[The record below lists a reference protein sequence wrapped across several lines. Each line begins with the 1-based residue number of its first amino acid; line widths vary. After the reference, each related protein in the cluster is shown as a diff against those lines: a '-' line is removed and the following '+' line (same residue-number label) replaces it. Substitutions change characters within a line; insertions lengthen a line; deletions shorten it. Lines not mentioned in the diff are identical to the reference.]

1 MAKSVL
7 ELAVNTGK
15 WDAGIKKAQT
25 SLNNFIDANG
35 GLQKTLQKDSSS
47 VQQFV
52 TMMGKIDS
60 TAKTGKG
67 QINDY
72 RAAFEQLSRVYGQL
86 TEQEKQSPLG
96 QSMAQSLDQIKQ
108 KAAAARQELEEI
120 NRSFSGLKAPDGG
133 GAGGGFGDLTT
144 ALFGAD
150 LAAGLAKDAL
160 SAVGEVIAD
169 TTRRAVELS
178 TQAEGVRIAFDRLN
192 RPDLLEQLRAATHGT
207 VNDIE
212 LMKAAVKFDD
222 FNLSIDELGTMLA
235 FAQQKAKD
243 TGQSVDYLVDS
254 IVTGLGRQ
262 STQILDNLGL
272 SQAEVKQRTQETGDM
287 TVAVGQIIRE
297 QMQAAGDYVETAADR
312 AAAANAELDNL
323 LIELGDRMR
332 ETFGIGSMEEFSVF
346 MQTRV
351 AEAILYT
358 VEWFNDAKT
367 AIDKVWNSYMEL
379 TAPLNAVYNKV
390 EDIANSNAVTRWM
403 FKIQSLI
410 HPLTQAYTLIKMIGN
425 ELGLGGGGGGLR
437 NAFTRVGQVMD
448 DVAEQNRK
456 NRNGSYTVVK
466 KGGKVISAT
475 HTGADGSV
483 IDYTSQA
490 QGRAA
495 AGGGKKG
502 GGRGG
507 RGGGGRS
514 GGGRGGDSTTQKQA
528 PVEGSIDW
536 QAAKVKELQEAW
548 RAAAD
553 DDARAKIKK
562 QLDEANAVLE
572 KMEGKV
578 KEEKAPE
585 MAEGI
590 SGVNAEAF
598 DAMIK
603 TYQDMLKSADFGTAL
618 YENLS
623 NNLADTNTLKS
634 VLQYMFQ
641 NGITGV
647 EFNAEELWNSILG
660 GENIPDSVWEELQ
673 EEINAKLAEMNLEP
687 IKINVKTG
695 GIEKTKKE
703 TEGINKSLGTAAQAA
718 QAIGSALNQ
727 VENPAAKVLGIIAQA
742 IATIAQGMASALAS
756 KETTGTGI
764 WGWVAAAAAGVA
776 TMVSTISAIH
786 SATGYAEGG
795 IIKGNHNSGDLLM
808 GSVNGTP
815 VGLNSGELI
824 LNRAQQYNIANALD
838 GGMQNL
844 HLTATLRGED
854 LRLSMNANGRRTGR
868 GEYVTTKFK

>member
-120 NRSFSGLKAPDGG
+120 NKSFNGIKAPDGG

-178 TQAEGVRIAFDRLN
+178 TQAEGVRMAFDRLN

-235 FAQQKAKD
+235 FAQQKSKD

-425 ELGLGGGGGGLR
+425 ELGLGGGGGG
-437 NAFTRVGQVMD
+437 VGSTMSRLSGYIGE
-448 DVAEQNRK
+448 AK
-456 NRNGSYTVVK
+456 NQGNGDKYTVVSR
-466 KGGKVISAT
+466 GGKVMSAI

-514 GGGRGGDSTTQKQA
+514 GGSATQKQA

-590 SGVNAEAF
+590 SGVNAAAF

-618 YENLS
+618 YESLS

-673 EEINAKLAEMNLEP
+673 EEINAKLAEMDLEP

-742 IATIAQGMASALAS
+742 IATVAQGMASALAS
-756 KETTGTGI
+756 NSTTSTGI

-854 LRLSMNANGRRTGR
+854 LKLAMNANGRRTGR

>member
-120 NRSFSGLKAPDGG
+120 NKSFNGIKAPDGG

-178 TQAEGVRIAFDRLN
+178 TQAEGVRMAFDRLN

-351 AEAILYT
+351 AETILWT
-358 VEWFNDAKT
+358 IEWFDDAKA

-425 ELGLGGGGGGLR
+425 ELGLGGGGGGVGS
-437 NAFTRVGQVMD
+437 TMSRVSGYIGE
-448 DVAEQNRK
+448 AK
-456 NRNGSYTVVK
+456 NQGNGDKYTVVSR
-466 KGGKVISAT
+466 GGKVMSAT

-514 GGGRGGDSTTQKQA
+514 GGSATQKQA

-585 MAEGI
+585 KAEGI

-603 TYQDMLKSADFGTAL
+603 TYQDMLKSADFGSAL

-703 TEGINKSLGTAAQAA
+703 TDGINKSLGTAAQAA

-742 IATIAQGMASALAS
+742 IATVAQGMASALAS

>member
-120 NRSFSGLKAPDGG
+120 NKSFNGIKAPDGG

-178 TQAEGVRIAFDRLN
+178 TQAEGVRMAFDRLN

-323 LIELGDRMR
+323 LVELGDRMR

-425 ELGLGGGGGGLR
+425 ELGLGGGGGGVGS
-437 NAFTRVGQVMD
+437 TMSRVSGYIGE
-448 DVAEQNRK
+448 AK
-456 NRNGSYTVVK
+456 NQGNGDKYTVVSR
-466 KGGKVISAT
+466 GGKVMSAT

-514 GGGRGGDSTTQKQA
+514 GGSATQKQA

-603 TYQDMLKSADFGTAL
+603 TYQDMLKSADFGSAL

-673 EEINAKLAEMNLEP
+673 EEINAKLAEMDLEP

-742 IATIAQGMASALAS
+742 IATVAQGMASALAS

>member
-133 GAGGGFGDLTT
+133 SAGGGFGDLTT

-178 TQAEGVRIAFDRLN
+178 TQAEGVRMAFDRLN

-425 ELGLGGGGGGLR
+425 ELGLGGGGGGVGS
-437 NAFTRVGQVMD
+437 TMSRVSGYIGE
-448 DVAEQNRK
+448 AK
-456 NRNGSYTVVK
+456 NQGNGDKYTVVSR
-466 KGGKVISAT
+466 GGKVMSAT

-514 GGGRGGDSTTQKQA
+514 GGSATQKQA

-603 TYQDMLKSADFGTAL
+603 TYQDMLKSADFGSAL
-618 YENLS
+618 YESLS

-673 EEINAKLAEMNLEP
+673 EEINAKLAEMDLEP

-742 IATIAQGMASALAS
+742 IATVAQGMASALAS
-756 KETTGTGI
+756 NSTTSTGI

-854 LRLSMNANGRRTGR
+854 LKLAMNANGRRTGR

>member
-120 NRSFSGLKAPDGG
+120 NKSFNGIKAPDGG

-178 TQAEGVRIAFDRLN
+178 TQAEGVRMAFDRLN

-351 AEAILYT
+351 AEAIFYT

-425 ELGLGGGGGGLR
+425 ELGLDGGGGGLR

-448 DVAEQNRK
+448 EVSEQDRK

-466 KGGKVISAT
+466 RGGKVISAT

-514 GGGRGGDSTTQKQA
+514 GGSTTQKQA

-623 NNLADTNTLKS
+623 RGSTTQKQAP
-634 VLQYMFQ
+634 
-641 NGITGV
+641 V
-647 EFNAEELWNSILG
+647 EGSI
-660 GENIPDSVWEELQ
+660 DWQAAKVKELQ
-673 EEINAKLAEMNLEP
+673 EEINAKLAEMDLEP

-742 IATIAQGMASALAS
+742 IATVAQGMASALAS

>member
-120 NRSFSGLKAPDGG
+120 NKSFNGIKAPDGG

-178 TQAEGVRIAFDRLN
+178 TQAEGVRMAFDRLN

-425 ELGLGGGGGGLR
+425 ELGLGGGGGGVGS
-437 NAFTRVGQVMD
+437 TMSRVSGYIGE
-448 DVAEQNRK
+448 AK
-456 NRNGSYTVVK
+456 NQGNGDKYTVVSR
-466 KGGKVISAT
+466 GGKVMSAT

-514 GGGRGGDSTTQKQA
+514 GGSTTQKQA

-585 MAEGI
+585 KAEGI

-695 GIEKTKKE
+695 GIEKTKKD

-756 KETTGTGI
+756 KSTTSTGI

-824 LNRAQQYNIANALD
+824 LNRAQQYSIANALD

>member
-120 NRSFSGLKAPDGG
+120 NNSFNGIKAPDGG

-178 TQAEGVRIAFDRLN
+178 TQAEGVRMAFDRLN

-425 ELGLGGGGGGLR
+425 ELGLGGGGGGVGS
-437 NAFTRVGQVMD
+437 TMSRVSGYIGE
-448 DVAEQNRK
+448 AK
-456 NRNGSYTVVK
+456 NQGNGDKYTVVSR
-466 KGGKVISAT
+466 GGKVMSAT

-495 AGGGKKG
+495 TGGGKKG

-514 GGGRGGDSTTQKQA
+514 GGSTTQKQA

-618 YENLS
+618 YESLS

-673 EEINAKLAEMNLEP
+673 EEINAKLAEMDVDP

-742 IATIAQGMASALAS
+742 IATVAQGMASALAS
-756 KETTGTGI
+756 KSTTSTGI

>member
-120 NRSFSGLKAPDGG
+120 NKSFNGIKAPDGG

-178 TQAEGVRIAFDRLN
+178 TQAEGVRMAFDRLN

-390 EDIANSNAVTRWM
+390 EDIANSNPVTRWM

-425 ELGLGGGGGGLR
+425 ELGLGGGGGGVGS
-437 NAFTRVGQVMD
+437 TMSRVSGYIGE
-448 DVAEQNRK
+448 AK
-456 NRNGSYTVVK
+456 NQGNGDKYTVVSR
-466 KGGKVISAT
+466 GGKVMSAT

-514 GGGRGGDSTTQKQA
+514 GGSTTQKQA

-673 EEINAKLAEMNLEP
+673 EEINAKLAEMGVDP

-695 GIEKTKKE
+695 GIEKTKKD

-756 KETTGTGI
+756 KSTTSTGI

-824 LNRAQQYNIANALD
+824 LNRAQQYSIANALD

>member
-120 NRSFSGLKAPDGG
+120 NKSFNGIKAPDGG

-178 TQAEGVRIAFDRLN
+178 TQAEGVRMAFDRLN

-425 ELGLGGGGGGLR
+425 ELGLGGGGGG
-437 NAFTRVGQVMD
+437 VGSTMSRLSGYIGE
-448 DVAEQNRK
+448 AK
-456 NRNGSYTVVK
+456 NQGNGDKYTVVSR
-466 KGGKVISAT
+466 GGKVMSAI

-514 GGGRGGDSTTQKQA
+514 GGSATQKQA

-590 SGVNAEAF
+590 SGVNAAAF

-618 YENLS
+618 YESLS

-673 EEINAKLAEMNLEP
+673 EEINAKLAEMDLEP

-742 IATIAQGMASALAS
+742 IATVAQGMASALAS
-756 KETTGTGI
+756 NSTTSTGI

-854 LRLSMNANGRRTGR
+854 LKLAMNANGRRTGR

>member
-120 NRSFSGLKAPDGG
+120 NKSFNGIKAPDGG

-178 TQAEGVRIAFDRLN
+178 TQAEGVRMAFDRLN

-425 ELGLGGGGGGLR
+425 ELGLGGGGGGVGS
-437 NAFTRVGQVMD
+437 TMSRVSGYIGE
-448 DVAEQNRK
+448 AK
-456 NRNGSYTVVK
+456 NQGNGDKYTVVSR
-466 KGGKVISAT
+466 GGKVMSAT

-514 GGGRGGDSTTQKQA
+514 GGSTTQKQA

-585 MAEGI
+585 KAEGI

-673 EEINAKLAEMNLEP
+673 EEINAKLAEMGVDP

-695 GIEKTKKE
+695 GIEKTKKD

-756 KETTGTGI
+756 KSTTSTGI

-824 LNRAQQYNIANALD
+824 LNRAQQYSIANALD

>member
-47 VQQFV
+47 VQHFV

-120 NRSFSGLKAPDGG
+120 NKSFNGIKAPDDG

-178 TQAEGVRIAFDRLN
+178 TQAEGVRMAFDRLN

-351 AEAILYT
+351 AETILWT
-358 VEWFNDAKT
+358 IEWFDDAKA

-425 ELGLGGGGGGLR
+425 ELGLGGSGGG
-437 NAFTRVGQVMD
+437 VGSSMRRWSGMISEAQD
-448 DVAEQNRK
+448 NNRK
-456 NRNGSYTVVK
+456 KNGYYEVVTDK
-466 KGGKVISAT
+466 SGKVVSAT
-475 HTGADGSV
+475 SHRADGQTV
-483 IDYTSQA
+483 DMTDFER
-490 QGRAA
+490 GRRGTPA

-514 GGGRGGDSTTQKQA
+514 GGSATQKQA

-603 TYQDMLKSADFGTAL
+603 TYQDMLKSADFGSAL
-618 YENLS
+618 YESLS

-673 EEINAKLAEMNLEP
+673 EEINAKLAEMDLEP

-742 IATIAQGMASALAS
+742 IATVAQGMASALAS

-795 IIKGNHNSGDLLM
+795 IVKGNHNSGDLLM

-815 VGLNSGELI
+815 VGLSSGELI

>member
-178 TQAEGVRIAFDRLN
+178 TQAEGVRMAFDRLN

-425 ELGLGGGGGGLR
+425 ELGLGGGGGGVGS
-437 NAFTRVGQVMD
+437 TMSRVSGYIGE
-448 DVAEQNRK
+448 AK
-456 NRNGSYTVVK
+456 NQGNGDKYTVVSR
-466 KGGKVISAT
+466 GGKVMSAT

-514 GGGRGGDSTTQKQA
+514 GGSATQKQA

-585 MAEGI
+585 KAEGI

-695 GIEKTKKE
+695 GIEKTKKD

-756 KETTGTGI
+756 KSTTSTGI

-824 LNRAQQYNIANALD
+824 LNRAQQYSIANALD

>member
-120 NRSFSGLKAPDGG
+120 NNSFNGIKAPDGG

-178 TQAEGVRIAFDRLN
+178 TQAEGVRMAFDRLN

-323 LIELGDRMR
+323 LVELGDRMR

-425 ELGLGGGGGGLR
+425 ELGLGGGGGGVGS
-437 NAFTRVGQVMD
+437 TMSRVSGYIGE
-448 DVAEQNRK
+448 AK
-456 NRNGSYTVVK
+456 NQGNGDKYTVVSR
-466 KGGKVISAT
+466 GGKVMSAT

-514 GGGRGGDSTTQKQA
+514 GGSATQKQA

-695 GIEKTKKE
+695 GIEKTKKD

-742 IATIAQGMASALAS
+742 IATVAQGMASALAS
-756 KETTGTGI
+756 NSTTSTGI

>member
-178 TQAEGVRIAFDRLN
+178 TQAEGVRMAFDRLN

-323 LIELGDRMR
+323 LVELGDRMR

-425 ELGLGGGGGGLR
+425 ELGLGGGGGGVGS
-437 NAFTRVGQVMD
+437 TMSRVSGYIGE
-448 DVAEQNRK
+448 AK
-456 NRNGSYTVVK
+456 NQGNGDKYTVVSR
-466 KGGKVISAT
+466 GGKVMSAT

-514 GGGRGGDSTTQKQA
+514 GGSTTQKQA

-585 MAEGI
+585 KAEGI

-603 TYQDMLKSADFGTAL
+603 TYQDMLKSADFGSAL

-695 GIEKTKKE
+695 GIEKTKKD

-756 KETTGTGI
+756 NSTTSTGI

-824 LNRAQQYNIANALD
+824 LNRAQQYSIANALD

>member
-120 NRSFSGLKAPDGG
+120 NKSFNGIKAPDGG

-178 TQAEGVRIAFDRLN
+178 TQAEGVRMAFDRLN

-351 AEAILYT
+351 AETILWT
-358 VEWFNDAKT
+358 IEWFDDAKA

-425 ELGLGGGGGGLR
+425 ELGLGGGGGGVGS
-437 NAFTRVGQVMD
+437 TMSRVSGYIGE
-448 DVAEQNRK
+448 AK
-456 NRNGSYTVVK
+456 NQGNGDKYTVVSR
-466 KGGKVISAT
+466 GGKVMSAT

-514 GGGRGGDSTTQKQA
+514 GGSTTQKQA

-585 MAEGI
+585 KAEGI

-673 EEINAKLAEMNLEP
+673 EEINAKLAEMGVDP

-695 GIEKTKKE
+695 GIEKTKKD

-756 KETTGTGI
+756 KSTTSTGI

>member
-120 NRSFSGLKAPDGG
+120 NKSFNGIKAPDGG

-178 TQAEGVRIAFDRLN
+178 TQAEGVRMAFDRLN

-425 ELGLGGGGGGLR
+425 ELGLGGGGGGVGS
-437 NAFTRVGQVMD
+437 TMSRVSGYIGE
-448 DVAEQNRK
+448 AK
-456 NRNGSYTVVK
+456 NQGNGDKYTVVSR
-466 KGGKVISAT
+466 GGKVMSAT

-514 GGGRGGDSTTQKQA
+514 GGSTTQKQA

-673 EEINAKLAEMNLEP
+673 EEINAKLAEMGVDP

-695 GIEKTKKE
+695 GIEKTKKD

-756 KETTGTGI
+756 KSTTSTGI

-824 LNRAQQYNIANALD
+824 LNRAQQYSIANALD

>member
-178 TQAEGVRIAFDRLN
+178 TQAEGVRMAFDRLN

-351 AEAILYT
+351 AETILWT
-358 VEWFNDAKT
+358 IEWFDDAKA

-425 ELGLGGGGGGLR
+425 ELGLGGGGGGVGS
-437 NAFTRVGQVMD
+437 TMSRVSGYIGE
-448 DVAEQNRK
+448 AK
-456 NRNGSYTVVK
+456 NQGNGDKYTVVSR
-466 KGGKVISAT
+466 GGKVMSAT

-514 GGGRGGDSTTQKQA
+514 GGSTTQKQA

-585 MAEGI
+585 KAEGI

-603 TYQDMLKSADFGTAL
+603 TYQDMLKSADFGSAL

-703 TEGINKSLGTAAQAA
+703 TDGINKSLGTAAQAA

-742 IATIAQGMASALAS
+742 IATVAQGMASALAS